1 MARIWY
7 ELWTLDTGNIVA
19 DYESEADALA
29 EVQEN
34 GAAHGR
40 EAVSDW
46 ALARNG
52 DDHHWA
58 NGNHGVS
65 EWTITGTTSTGTHIE
80 VRGCDL
86 FEFRG
91 DKILRK
97 DSYWKIVE

>member
-52 DDHHWA
+52 DSEGDFQRIADGNALADLALRA
-58 NGNHGVS
+58 NVGTVS
-65 EWTITGTTSTGTHIE
+65 VDMPRTMHP
-80 VRGCDL
+80 DNL
-86 FEFRG
+86 
-91 DKILRK
+91 
-97 DSYWKIVE
+97 